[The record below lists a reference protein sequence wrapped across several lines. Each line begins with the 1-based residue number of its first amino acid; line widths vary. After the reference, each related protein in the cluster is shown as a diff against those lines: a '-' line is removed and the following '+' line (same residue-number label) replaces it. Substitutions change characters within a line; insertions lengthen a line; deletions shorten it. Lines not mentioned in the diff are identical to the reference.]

1 MTQTGE
7 NSPLII
13 TKEAMTQLAFVKINK
28 KIDENKR
35 LRVKSR
41 INAEMGV
48 LGFDM
53 FFDGNQSKND
63 MVYTMNGMELILD
76 LATAYHL
83 IGSTLDVDKKGE
95 FLFSHLEMIDQFQDL
110 SNIQYN

>member
-7 NSPLII
+7 NAPLSI
-13 TKEAMTQLAFVKINK
+13 TNKAMKRLKVVKIDQNVA
-28 KIDENKR
+28 DGKR

-41 INAEMGV
+41 PNEKLGV

-53 FFDGNQSKND
+53 FFDKHESDSD
-63 MVYTMNGMELILD
+63 MVYKLSDMELILD

-83 IGSTLDVDKKGE
+83 VGSTLDLGSDGE
-95 FLFSHLEMIDQFQDL
+95 FMFKHMDL
-110 SNIQYN
+110 NDYVDLNSISYD